1 MIAVLNRGECLK
13 VMAGMPDNSVDM
25 ILADLPYG
33 TTRCEWD
40 SIIPLDKL
48 WAQYKRIAKE
58 NAAIVLTSDQ
68 PFTTALIMSNIEEF
82 RYCWTWKKGT
92 PTGFM
97 NAKRMPLKNLEDV
110 CVFYRALPTYNPQG
124 ITKVRSTRVN
134 SIRKG
139 GQTYGKTGLKDSKPY
154 VQEATGYPGQLLPF
168 AVEEGDLHP
177 TQKPIG
183 LMRYLIETYTNP
195 GDVVLDNV
203 MGSGTTGI
211 ACALTGRNFIGIEQN
226 ADYCK
231 LSERRIRAQMQPLAA
246 FGPKHSK
253 GDALKVIDH
262 GDSPVRVQRGSVG
275 APRVVREMKKAAKR

>member
-1 MIAVLNRGECLK
+1 MIAVLHRGECLK
-13 VMAGMPDNSVDM
+13 VMRGMPENSVDL

-40 SIIPLDKL
+40 SIIPLDEL
-48 WAQYKRIAKE
+48 WAEYRRIAKQ

-68 PFTTALIMSNIEEF
+68 PFTTALIMSNINEF
-82 RYCWTWKKGT
+82 RYCWTWQKGT

-124 ITKVRSTRVN
+124 IRRVRSTRVN
-134 SIRKG
+134 SVRKG

-154 VQEATGYPGQLLPF
+154 VQEVTGYPGQLLPF

-183 LMRYLIETYTNP
+183 LMRYIIETYTKP
-195 GDVVLDNV
+195 GDTVLDNC

-211 ACALTGRNFIGIEQN
+211 AAALTGRNFIGIEQN
-226 ADYCK
+226 AEYMK
-231 LSERRIRAQMQPLAA
+231 LSERRIRKQMQPLAS
-246 FGPKHSK
+246 FGPKHVK

-262 GDSPVRVQRGSVG
+262 GDTVLKSEGKVVG
-275 APRVVREMKKAAKR
+275 AKRVARTVRAAR